1 MEKKSKKMDIV
12 TKMSIVGGLGL
23 ICILILV
30 SIISFAIK
38 DKTIKKNKD
47 KPDETLETE
56 VESAEGADF
65 LRTLA
70 LIKEVDTEKKELT
83 VLDIQQGKQVVLKVD
98 GAVDIKDVYG
108 TLLAFA
114 QLKTGDIIEAK
125 YDSKSLR
132 PEMIQIT
139 GQTWEKKN
147 IQDLIYDKENKT
159 IQIGND
165 IYKYTDD
172 LVTTFAGKIMDID
185 KLDPVDLVTVKGYKD
200 TIWSITLE
208 KGHGFIVLKNH
219 EKFIGGTIE
228 IGKKTE
234 DIKKDTKVTV
244 LMGVQNIVV
253 AKEGMVSFVT
263 EVIVEEDKEVI
274 IDIGSAQPTA
284 GMVSFTITPG
294 DVQLFINNVQYKD
307 FSKPINLEF
316 GTYNLRIEKANYVPW
331 ESKLVVNQAFMPV
344 EINMNKK
351 AQYIK
356 VNSPVGCSMYIDDN
370 YIGIIPVEAPI
381 DPGAH
386 TVTIRKDG
394 YYSKMHSIQVEDNG
408 QDANFVFPELI
419 PMPTQTETP

>member
-1 MEKKSKKMDIV
+1 MDIV

-23 ICILILV
+23 VCILILV

-38 DKTIKKNKD
+38 DKAIKKNNN
-47 KPDETLETE
+47 KPDEAIETE
-56 VESAEGADF
+56 VETTEKGPDYA
-65 LRTLA
+65 RTLA
-70 LIKEVDTEKKELT
+70 LIKEVDTKKSELT
-83 VLDIQQGKQVVLKVD
+83 ILDIEKGTKLVLKID

-114 QLKTGDIIEAK
+114 QLKTGDIIESK
-125 YDSKSLR
+125 YDSTSMR
-132 PEMIQIT
+132 PETIQIT

-147 IQDLIYDKENKT
+147 IQDLIYNKDNKT

-172 LVTTFAGKIMDID
+172 LVTTFFGDNIALD
-185 KLDPVDLVTVKGYKD
+185 KLDLVDMVTVKGYKD
-200 TIWSITLE
+200 TIWSIALE
-208 KGHGFIVLKNH
+208 KSHGFIVLKNH
-219 EKFIGGTIE
+219 EKFVGGTIE

-234 DIKKDTKVTV
+234 DIKKETKVTV

-253 AKEGMVSFVT
+253 SKEGMTPFVT
-263 EVIVEEDKEVI
+263 EVIVEEDKAVI

-284 GMVSFTITPG
+284 GMVSFTIIPG

-307 FSKPINLEF
+307 FSKPISLEF
-316 GTYNLRIEKANYVPW
+316 GTYNLRIEKSNYVPW
-331 ESKLVVNQAFMPV
+331 ESKLVVNQAYMPV

-351 AQYIK
+351 PQYIN
-356 VNSPVGCSMYIDDN
+356 VNSPIGSSMYIDDN

-386 TVTIRKDG
+386 TITIRKEG
-394 YYSKMHSIQVEDNG
+394 YYSKIHSIQVEDDG

-419 PMPTQTETP
+419 PMPEQTDTP